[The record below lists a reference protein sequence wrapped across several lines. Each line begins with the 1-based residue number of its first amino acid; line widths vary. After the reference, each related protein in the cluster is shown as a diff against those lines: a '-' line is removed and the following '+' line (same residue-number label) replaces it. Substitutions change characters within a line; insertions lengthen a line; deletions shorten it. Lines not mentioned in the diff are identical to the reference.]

1 MATSFLRKRRL
12 QAPFVVTVAA
22 AATVLLPGCGGKSA
36 AQPSSGDGGSGDG
49 GDQCPPDR
57 PAAGS
62 PCSGNLE
69 CGDPCSATYGPIECV
84 NGAWM
89 DGAGGCNPPATVQ
102 CPSTEPAPGSAC
114 SVPSGQPCGYQDP
127 CTSTQVTFWCM
138 SGVWQE
144 AGAPDGPVP
153 CPATT
158 PAAGSS
164 CAACAGRWP
173 SECDYGP
180 TCNGSLNTAA
190 TCDATT
196 GTWSISVGSCNPPQF
211 FDGGP
216 DAAVDGSSDGPSE

>member
-22 AATVLLPGCGGKSA
+22 ATALLPGCGGKSA
-36 AQPSSGDGGSGDG
+36 AQPSSGDGGV
-49 GDQCPPDR
+49 QCPPDR
-57 PAAGS
+57 PAIGS

-69 CGDPCSATYGPIECV
+69 CGDPCSATYGPVECL
-84 NGAWM
+84 NGSWTES
-89 DGAGGCNPPATVQ
+89 AGGCNPPATV
-102 CPSTEPAPGSAC
+102 CPSTEPAPGTSC
-114 SVPSGQPCGYQDP
+114 SIPGGQTCGYADP
-127 CTSTQVTFWCM
+127 CTSTQVTFGCV

-144 AGAPDGPVP
+144 AGGPGGPVA
-153 CPATT
+153 CPTTT
-158 PAAGSS
+158 PAPGSS

-180 TCNGSLNTAA
+180 MCNGFLNTAA

-196 GTWSISVGSCNPPQF
+196 GTWSISQGSCNPPQF

-216 DAAVDGSSDGPSE
+216 PDAAEGSPDAAVDGPSE